1 MCPDQTAATVERR
14 LGASPTRVF
23 DAFAD
28 PAIVGRWLTP
38 SPEVSLTV
46 LQFDFRVGGRYRF
59 AYRVPGRGTMH
70 VNGDFRLIEPP
81 ERLAFAWNI
90 EPPDEHAGVQSEV
103 SVTLRPDGE
112 GTHLVIRHA
121 YLAAPGAA
129 RRHADGWRGALEH
142 LASLLDDTAPAQ
154 YVSAHQGDRP

>member
-14 LGASPTRVF
+14 LRASPTRVF

-28 PAIVGRWLTP
+28 AAIVGRWLTP

-90 EPPDEHAGVQSEV
+90 GRAVRGVGH
-103 SVTLRPDGE
+103 VT
-112 GTHLVIRHA
+112 
-121 YLAAPGAA
+121 A
-129 RRHADGWRGALEH
+129 RWRGH
-142 LASLLDDTAPAQ
+142 ASRD
-154 YVSAHQGDRP
+154 SA

>member
-1 MCPDQTAATVERR
+1 MCPDETVATVDRR
-14 LGASPTRVF
+14 LRASPARVF
-23 DAFAD
+23 AAFAD
-28 PAIVGRWLTP
+28 AALVGRWLTP
-38 SPEVSLTV
+38 APDVSLTV
-46 LQFDFRVGGRYRF
+46 LQFEFRVGGRYRF

-70 VNGDFRLIEPP
+70 VNGDFRLIQPP

-129 RRHADGWRGALEH
+129 RRHADGWRGALEQ
-142 LASLLDDTAPAQ
+142 LASLLDGTASAQ
-154 YVSAHQGDRP
+154 YGSPHQGDRP

>member
-1 MCPDQTAATVERR
+1 MRPDETAATVERR
-14 LGASPTRVF
+14 LCASPARVF

-28 PAIVGRWLTP
+28 AAIVGRWLTP

-46 LQFDFRVGGRYRF
+46 LQYEFRVGGRYRF

-90 EPPDEHAGVQSEV
+90 EPPDEHAGVRSEV
-103 SVTLRPDGE
+103 SVSLRPDGE

-121 YLAAPGAA
+121 YLAAPGAP
-129 RRHADGWRGALEH
+129 RRHAEGWRGALEQ
-142 LASLLDDTAPAQ
+142 LARLLDGRASVPS
-154 YVSAHQGDRP
+154 VSFHQSDRP